1 MTGAVSVDCPA
12 KVNLFLRILA
22 REDSGHHQIETFFLA
37 VGLYDKVTVA
47 PGRPGIE
54 LRIEEGPPSFEA
66 VGDVAMHV
74 PSGVSSGCKGRDASS
89 PGSPC
94 GRESRDASSP
104 GFAAALAVPPDALGP
119 PEDNTAYRA
128 AEAFHA
134 ASGLA
139 PATIVSLAKGIP
151 PGTGLGGASSD
162 AAGTLAALNRL
173 HGEPLSRAEVLAVG
187 GSIGADVPFFCS
199 GAPAAVA
206 WGRGDRMLPRD
217 PPGPAWVA
225 IAVPRRRTATAD
237 AYGSVSAKL
246 ALPAGPAV
254 LPRALANSWEA
265 LARIRRNDFEDDALR
280 RIPVLRDAR
289 AVLAEEGAV
298 LAGLTGSG
306 SAVFGVFEVRDAAV
320 RAVGLAGALDGID
333 VAVAVPALARAGSPG
348 RGTSDGT

>member
-37 VGLYDKVTVA
+37 VGLYDRVTVA
-47 PGRPGIE
+47 PGRRGIE
-54 LRIEEGPPSFEA
+54 LRIEEGPTSFEA
-66 VGDVAMHV
+66 VGAAASAMSSAV
-74 PSGVSSGCKGRDASS
+74 PSSVPSAVSS
-89 PGSPC
+89 
-94 GRESRDASSP
+94 GRESRDGSPP
-104 GFAAALAVPPDALGP
+104 GFAAALAVPSGALGP

-128 AEAFHA
+128 AQAFYA

-139 PATIVSLAKGIP
+139 PSTVVSLAKGIP

-162 AAGTLAALNRL
+162 AAGTLAALNLL

-187 GSIGADVPFFCS
+187 GSVGADVPFFCS

-206 WGRGDRMLPRD
+206 WGRGDRLLPRD
-217 PPGPAWVA
+217 LPGPAWVA
-225 IAVPRRRTATAD
+225 IAVPRRRMPTAD
-237 AYGSVSAKL
+237 AYASVSAKL
-246 ALPAGPAV
+246 ALPAGPVV

-265 LARIRRNDFEDDALR
+265 LARIRCNDFEEDAFQ
-280 RIPVLRDAR
+280 RIPVLRGAC
-289 AVLAEEGAV
+289 AVLAGEGAV

-320 RAVGLAGALDGID
+320 RAAGLAGALDGID
-333 VAVAVPALARAGSPG
+333 AAVAVPALERAGLSDS
-348 RGTSDGT
+348 GTSDGT